1 MTPRPGYARLTREM
15 EALGTARA
23 SAASQHGPPKRR
35 WVPGGPARGPR
46 STPHTKR
53 EARRR
58 KAEGADGVSLSEA
71 RAPPRA
77 SRAVCRVPHTALG
90 LRGAAGAAERVW
102 GQRGHAAPLKTGL
115 RRTVSDE
122 TGLLPAAASEHRQ
135 RERPRRVSRCGDRA
149 PPAACV
155 DGPPRCPVSRPARG
169 VQRGRPVSFHAT
181 FTTHSS
187 HVTCR
192 SFHVWWHVRV
202 LAVVTQR
209 GGGGAVARP
218 ALWGRT
224 PGPDGRPAA
233 IARLRARACP
243 SATRLSPF
251 EAPTPAPVSGGTCG
265 WRRGLC
271 RDSAQA

>member
-1 MTPRPGYARLTREM
+1 M

-23 SAASQHGPPKRR
+23 SAASQHGPPKCR
-35 WVPGGPARGPR
+35 WVPGGPAGGPR

-77 SRAVCRVPHTALG
+77 SRAVCRIPHTALG

-135 RERPRRVSRCGDRA
+135 RERPRRVSRCGDR
-149 PPAACV
+149 PR
-155 DGPPRCPVSRPARG
+155 PPRAWTGRLGAPLAGQLAGYNVVVLFHFTRRSLLTAR
-169 VQRGRPVSFHAT
+169 T
-181 FTTHSS
+181 
-187 HVTCR
+187 
-192 SFHVWWHVRV
+192 
-202 LAVVTQR
+202 
-209 GGGGAVARP
+209 
-218 ALWGRT
+218 
-224 PGPDGRPAA
+224 
-233 IARLRARACP
+233 
-243 SATRLSPF
+243 
-251 EAPTPAPVSGGTCG
+251 
-265 WRRGLC
+265 
-271 RDSAQA
+271 